1 MRALVE
7 AVRMRTIAVVVG
19 AALMTMACA
28 PASDHPASLA
38 ALGDS
43 LTARYRLSFSYPDLL
58 ARWRGIP
65 VRNFGVSG
73 NTTAQM
79 LERLDEVLASG
90 PTPQVVVIL
99 GGTNDI
105 ARGMPVEG
113 ALANLRAIAERV
125 RDSGRRPV
133 LVCPPPSGSFQR
145 ERAEALRAGLRD
157 YARGQGFVFVDPWPA
172 MEDPARRG
180 WARPEL
186 ALDVLHPNERGQYVI
201 AEQIALALGWPVPP
215 PHPETRD

>member
-1 MRALVE
+1 MPVAARAVLAALV
-7 AVRMRTIAVVVG
+7 TTT
-19 AALMTMACA
+19 MTMACA
-28 PASDHPASLA
+28 RASDNPASVA

-43 LTARYRLSFSYPDLL
+43 LTARYRLPFSYPDLL

-65 VRNFGVSG
+65 VHNFGVSG

-105 ARGMPVEG
+105 ARGMPVED
-113 ALANLRAIAERV
+113 ALANLRTIAEKV

-215 PHPETRD
+215 PHSGARE